1 MARVSAAL
9 FVVGVAHAAGSRVHM
24 SQHRMRVRGGA
35 RALMSETPL
44 PPPPMPAPPPA
55 PVPVKLPPV
64 SEGANAAG
72 LKTITLTHANGDS
85 ATLYTFGGC
94 VTSYTH
100 AGVETLKVRPD
111 AKMDG
116 SKPISGGI
124 PHCFPQ
130 FGPGAIQ
137 QHGFARNLEWEVR
150 STDAGAEPS
159 VCLRLADSP
168 KTRDMW
174 PYPFEAIYTVTLA
187 SDRLKTS
194 LEVKNTGAEP
204 FTFTAALHS
213 YFDISA
219 VANLKIE
226 GNFKG
231 SQYIDKTAKPPAEL
245 TAASDTITISKET
258 DSVYKG
264 VSGELKLVDSGKGTQ
279 LAIECKQGWRDT
291 VIWNPYG
298 DQGMGYDSFVCA
310 EAALA
315 AFPFTLQPNVVWT
328 GLMDLVSTKL

>member
-187 SDRLKTS
+187 SDRYIRARACARASARRAQRTRWLGRGVACTRRGLYSATS
-194 LEVKNTGAEP
+194 SAPRPHPSSALCSAGDGRRVGERARR
-204 FTFTAALHS
+204 AAARARVGVRRHALCSLVHS
-213 YFDISA
+213 ARSSA
-219 VANLKIE
+219 RR
-226 GNFKG
+226 G
-231 SQYIDKTAKPPAEL
+231 
-245 TAASDTITISKET
+245 
-258 DSVYKG
+258 
-264 VSGELKLVDSGKGTQ
+264 
-279 LAIECKQGWRDT
+279 
-291 VIWNPYG
+291 
-298 DQGMGYDSFVCA
+298 
-310 EAALA
+310 
-315 AFPFTLQPNVVWT
+315 
-328 GLMDLVSTKL
+328 